1 MTRNDEP
8 HAFSGKPRVIVP
20 LLRLFSNKYPLKSNP
35 WNSNEPCLTTPP
47 LRKME
52 LQAQAH
58 AFKDSDTAC
67 DTVIMALKRINK
79 VATLR
84 AVRAWAAF
92 AAYMCFACA

>member
-1 MTRNDEP
+1 
-8 HAFSGKPRVIVP
+8 
-20 LLRLFSNKYPLKSNP
+20 
-35 WNSNEPCLTTPP
+35 
-47 LRKME
+47 ME